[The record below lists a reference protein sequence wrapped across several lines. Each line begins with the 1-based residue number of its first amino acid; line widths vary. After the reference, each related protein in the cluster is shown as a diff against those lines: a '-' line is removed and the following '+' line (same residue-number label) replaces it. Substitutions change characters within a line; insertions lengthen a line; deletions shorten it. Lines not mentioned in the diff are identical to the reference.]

1 MTRDLDDLI
10 RQSLAEHAPAES
22 ADPTLGETVVRKG
35 RRVRRTRQAA
45 VAAVALVAVAAGAIG
60 VRTVVTS
67 QPTIATPAPLGP
79 GTTSGPTTSGPTTS
93 GPAPSASASVSP
105 SSTPSATG
113 SSTAHAPIVKD
124 ITGMGAENDF
134 GGPTSSFASPTG
146 NLWCNISASGAGC
159 QGQKFN
165 AGAQATV
172 DCEGSRVLGDAV
184 VIEGTGKATW
194 QCTTEIFAFPF
205 LDKNKAFTTWWDPA
219 IGDKRSVRTDSGNV
233 LATLRYGNT
242 LTAGD
247 FRCTSAVD
255 GVTCT
260 NTVSGHGFTLSK
272 AGVKRF

>member
-22 ADPTLGETVVRKG
+22 TDPTLGETVVRKG

-45 VAAVALVAVAAGAIG
+45 VAAVALVAVAAGVTG
-60 VRTVVTS
+60 LRTVVTS

-79 GTTSGPTTSGPTTS
+79 GTTSGPT
-93 GPAPSASASVSP
+93 PSASPSVSP

-113 SSTAHAPIVKD
+113 SSTPSAPIVKD
-124 ITGMGAENDF
+124 VTEL
-134 GGPTSSFASPTG
+134 GGEGYDGSLVSSFASPTG

-159 QGQKFN
+159 QGQKFD
-165 AGAQATV
+165 AGAQPTV
-172 DCEGSRVLGDAV
+172 ACEGSRALGDAV

-194 QCTTEIFAFPF
+194 QCTTEIFGFPF
-205 LDKNKAFTTWWDPA
+205 LDKNSKNYTAWWDPA
-219 IGDKRSVRTDSGNV
+219 IGDKRSVRTDSGKV

-260 NTVSGHGFTLSK
+260 NTVSGHGFTMSK
-272 AGVKRF
+272 AGAKRF